1 LARAACKLSVVATSH
16 FNRRNYFALVHAR
29 FASHFSPRSA
39 DLQRLL
45 DEGTGAALDPRWDAI
60 VAASVALFS
69 TLIAFG
75 AANVDALRAV
85 SLDHLAISDL
95 IHDVA
100 FINSAH
106 RLMLS
111 FSEPQA
117 PNGAAS

>member
-1 LARAACKLSVVATSH
+1 MAATSH
-16 FNRRNYFALVHAR
+16 FNRPNYFALVHAR

-45 DEGTGAALDPRWDAI
+45 NEGTGATLDPRWDAI
-60 VAASVALFS
+60 VAASVALSS
-69 TLIAFG
+69 TPIAFG

-100 FINSAH
+100 FINSAN

-111 FSEPQA
+111 LGGLQA